1 MDRIEFKQLRKRL
14 DKTQKQMAHL
24 LGVSLKA
31 VHSYEQ
37 GWRVVPPAV
46 ERHLYFL
53 VSRLNPANGRTP
65 CWEAKDCPPERKA
78 GCPASEFNSGD
89 LCWLIN
95 GTICG
100 GVVQKSWKEK
110 MKNCRTCEVFLSQVS
125 A

>member
-1 MDRIEFKQLRKRL
+1 MNRIEFKQLRKRL
-14 DKTQKQMAHL
+14 AKTQKQMAHL

-53 VSRLNPANGRTP
+53 VSRLNPAKSLKP
-65 CWEAKDCPPERKA
+65 CWKTKNCPPERQA
-78 GCPASEFNSGD
+78 GCPAFEFNSGD

-95 GTICG
+95 GNICR
-100 GVVQKSWKEK
+100 GVVQQSWEEK
-110 MKNCRTCEVFLSQVS
+110 MEICRSCEVFLSQVS